1 MTNTLMHT
9 RVHIHSLIPLRKYK
23 TRRNNIIT
31 DLQTFQIKE
40 QNKGLYE

>member
-9 RVHIHSLIPLRKYK
+9 RAHIHSLILALRKYK
-23 TRRNNIIT
+23 TRRNIIT

-40 QNKGLYE
+40 QNEGI